1 MYAIL
6 PLLVLSKYLLGTSF
20 RLVYNPLTDTS
31 LPNVV
36 SAENLRELVTE
47 IVSGSEGG
55 PVSPVTPC
63 LGCTCFFDRLT
74 LNRALYADVKHISIS
89 TE

>member
-47 IVSGSEGG
+47 IVSGSEG
-55 PVSPVTPC
+55 V
-63 LGCTCFFDRLT
+63 GCTCFFDRLT